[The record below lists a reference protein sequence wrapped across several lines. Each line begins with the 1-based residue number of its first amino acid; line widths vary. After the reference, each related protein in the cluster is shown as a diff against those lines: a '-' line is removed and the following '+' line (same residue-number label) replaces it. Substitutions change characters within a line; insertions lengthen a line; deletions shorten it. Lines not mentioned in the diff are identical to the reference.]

1 MAWWAYALISA
12 VAAAAVSILAKLGMA
27 DVPSHIATAVR
38 VVVVVAFAWGVAVY
52 AGETKALATFTP
64 KTWLFLG
71 LSGLGTGISWLA
83 YFKALK
89 MAPAS
94 SVAPIDKLSL
104 AFTLVF
110 AVIFLKEALTW
121 KIALG
126 TALIV
131 VGTLITVWK

>member
-1 MAWWAYALISA
+1 MYALISA
-12 VAAAAVSILAKLGMA
+12 VAAAAVSILAKLGMQ

-38 VVVVVAFAWGVAVY
+38 VVVVVVFAWAVALY
-52 AGETKALATFTP
+52 AGETHALKDFKP
-64 KTWLFLG
+64 KTWVFLA
-71 LSGLGTGISWLA
+71 LSGIGTGISWLA

-126 TALIV
+126 TALIA
-131 VGTLITVWK
+131 VGTLVTVWK

>member
-1 MAWWAYALISA
+1 MAWWMYALISA
-12 VAAAAVSILAKLGMA
+12 LAAAAVSILAKLGMQ
-27 DVPSHIATAVR
+27 DVPSNVATAVR
-38 VVVVVAFAWGVAVY
+38 VVVVVVFAWVVALY
-52 AGETKALATFTP
+52 AGEAHALKDFKA
-64 KTWLFLG
+64 KTWVFLA